1 MTETTAQTP
10 ARTLDRDALLTAL
23 QTAAQD
29 VIDKRGTPGAMAR
42 TETLRHVLGALI
54 QHDAQ
59 LAVVVTA
66 ALWLDRYG
74 TAGAP
79 ERMVDLQDALDNLPA
94 PTSTELDQLAN
105 PAVAAA
111 VDRHGWAGPGTLED
125 AIESGQYTGQRQS
138 VHDVLG
144 PDYLD

>member
-10 ARTLDRDALLTAL
+10 ARALDRDALLTAL

-59 LAVVVTA
+59 LAVVVTS

-79 ERMVDLQDALDNLPA
+79 ERMGDLQDALDNLPA
-94 PTSTELDQLAN
+94 PTSTELDALAN
-105 PAVAAA
+105 PAVAASLIDA
-111 VDRHGWAGPGTLED
+111 LDGPPCDVDPVAHEDRLAYLEPD
-125 AIESGQYTGQRQS
+125 DGQ
-138 VHDVLG
+138 D
-144 PDYLD
+144 